1 MERAKIGLIPCP
13 SRSLPRCSRGRL
25 ATKSIRVRASAGAA
39 VRVFGK
45 VAMRFPFESHVPLCR
60 RSFSAACVKTR
71 RPLSRQSISLIER
84 GNPSR
89 SLENVCRWAFG
100 QQKGDADHAE
110 HHDHAIFLTRQGF
123 GPTGMQ
129 GEEPPLPRQGLPL
142 SFCHEKKPRHHDE
155 TLSRQSQGKPSR
167 LPCGKS
173 SGLLSCARCSCC
185 CCCCLESESFWVA

>member
-1 MERAKIGLIPCP
+1 MKGRFNLFRAVLRCSQIQQPSRRFGFFPTQRELSPSPMERAKIGLIPCP

-45 VAMRFPFESHVPLCR
+45 VAMRFPFESHV
-60 RSFSAACVKTR
+60 
-71 RPLSRQSISLIER
+71 PLSRQSISLIER

-155 TLSRQSQGKPSR
+155 TLSRQSQGKPSS
-167 LPCGKS
+167 LPCGK
-173 SGLLSCARCSCC
+173 
-185 CCCCLESESFWVA
+185 